1 MVRTGIALTAL
12 SLTAASGAGQGP
24 TNTSAYVVTQM
35 PDGRPDLQGIWN
47 VQNTAAYDIQD
58 HAARPGVLLEKDKA
72 FPPFAMTPAIPAGRG
87 VVEGTELPYQ
97 PWALIKK
104 NENFE
109 RGLLADP
116 LAKCFMPGVPRA
128 TYLGLPFQIVQT
140 PKYISIT
147 YEYSHTFRIIYMDGS
162 KHIDGIE
169 FWMGDSRG
177 QWEGDTLVVDVK
189 NFNDETWFD
198 MAGNFHSDALRV
210 VERYTPVDPH
220 TIRYEATIEDP
231 KVFTR
236 PWKMSMLLYRQRER
250 DRLLE
255 YECAALAEEAAGT
268 FVTLQT
274 EPPTPTKN

>member
-1 MVRTGIALTAL
+1 MVYPVKNLPLTRRAVAVMVRTGIALTAL

-58 HAARPGVLLEKDKA
+58 HPARPGVLLEKDKA

-116 LAKCFMPGVPRA
+116 LAKYFMPGVPRA

-147 YEYSHTFRIIYMDGS
+147 YEYS
-162 KHIDGIE
+162 
-169 FWMGDSRG
+169 
-177 QWEGDTLVVDVK
+177 
-189 NFNDETWFD
+189 
-198 MAGNFHSDALRV
+198 
-210 VERYTPVDPH
+210 
-220 TIRYEATIEDP
+220 TIEDP